1 MATPVSGK
9 ASYSQSKTEQAKSGD
24 IKTGM
29 MYNVS
34 SVGSI
39 GTVKLLVV
47 KLVSVWGKGDYSY
60 QKYLEIM

>member
-39 GTVKLLVV
+39 GTVKLLALTGLAWIVL
-47 KLVSVWGKGDYSY
+47 KFWEK
-60 QKYLEIM
+60 K

>member
-39 GTVKLLVV
+39 GTVKLLALSGLAWIVF
-47 KLVSVWGKGDYSY
+47 KF
-60 QKYLEIM
+60 LEKK